1 MLEKITK
8 DFIKK
13 IITEIK
19 KQDNQETLEKDLIN
33 PILANFSERIFPYVS
48 LLFVMYTL
56 NLFLI
61 IIILIILYK
70 KNK

>member
-48 LLFVMYTL
+48 LLFVMYSL
-56 NLFLI
+56 KLFLI